1 MNSNILYNDEL
12 FIAVQSDNFDKSA
25 WIKNNSCIMV
35 IFLTISILIFVLI
48 NMQKTTKFLAE
59 TCSRNKEIAFLFH

>member
-12 FIAVQSDNFDKSA
+12 FIAVKSDNFDKSA

-59 TCSRNKEIAFLFH
+59 NMFKE